1 MGTTR
6 EMIVLRYE
14 LRPNQDTFK
23 IKDATLSPTLTSEQQ
38 SSTLHSVLK
47 YSELSSIIQDINI
60 LINSS
65 SKTFAKFHES
75 KPKQLK

>member
-1 MGTTR
+1 MVR
-6 EMIVLRYE
+6 HKLW
-14 LRPNQDTFK
+14 PNQETFK

-38 SSTLHSVLK
+38 SSTLYSVLK
-47 YSELSSIIQDINI
+47 YSELSSIIQDNNI